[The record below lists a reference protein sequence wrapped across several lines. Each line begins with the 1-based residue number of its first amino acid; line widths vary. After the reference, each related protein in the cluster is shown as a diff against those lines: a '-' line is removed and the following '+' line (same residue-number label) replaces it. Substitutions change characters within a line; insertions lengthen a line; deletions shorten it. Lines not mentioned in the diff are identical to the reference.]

1 MNNRNKI
8 FKFAVVSISW
18 LWFLFFSLFPLVLIL
33 LVSFFRNVPGKIF
46 SFQFS
51 LSNYRELLNILY
63 FKIFFRSF
71 VLAAL
76 CTLVCLVVAYPFA
89 YILSKTNKKWRHFLL
104 LLVIIPFW
112 TSSLVRT
119 YAIMAIL
126 KTKGLLNSLLLGLGI
141 ISHPLRLLYSN
152 FAVIFGCVYD
162 LLPYMVLPLFI
173 SLNNL
178 DRNLLEAARDLGA
191 KKTTIFLKIILP
203 LTKPGILSGS
213 LLVFLPAMTMFYIP
227 VLLGGARNFLLGNLI
242 EYQFLTANNWPLGGT
257 ISSLLT
263 LIMFTIILI
272 YWLITKSRK
281 GDK

>member
-8 FKFAVVSISW
+8 FKFTVVSISW

-33 LVSFFRNVPGKIF
+33 LVSFFKNVPGEIF

-51 LSNYRELLNILY
+51 LGNYRELLNILY
-63 FKIFFRSF
+63 FKIFLRSF
-71 VLAAL
+71 MLAAF
-76 CTLVCLVVAYPFA
+76 CTLVCLIIAYPFA
-89 YILSKTNKKWRHFLL
+89 YILSKINKRWRHFLL

-141 ISHPLRLLYSN
+141 ISHPLQLLYSN

-162 LLPYMVLPLFI
+162 LLPYMILPLFI

-178 DRNLLEAARDLGA
+178 DCNLLEAARDLGA
-191 KKTTIFLKIILP
+191 KKVTIFFKIILP

-227 VLLGGARNFLLGNLI
+227 VLLGGAKNFLLGNLI

-263 LIMFTIILI
+263 LIMFMIIFL
-272 YWLITKSRK
+272 YWLVTRSHK